1 MPTLEE
7 KLAFLCS
14 LCGSGD
20 EVIETHFAWV
30 FLIGQL
36 AYKLRKPVRR
46 DTMDYSTLEARRFDS
61 QEELRLNRRLAPA
74 FYLDAVPL
82 TLAAGGSLAIDGRG
96 KAVEWLVKMR
106 RLDRSLFLD
115 AMLERR
121 ATVAPGL
128 EQVVALLG
136 NFYANLPPAIT
147 DPAALTERLRGQVE
161 ANFLVLSARGGL
173 DATTLRE
180 LQRQSL
186 SSLREE
192 LERRVE
198 EGFIVECHGD
208 LRPEHLYLGEPV
220 AVIDCL
226 EFDRDLRIMDRA
238 EELCFFELECQ
249 VAGYASVGECV
260 RAGCLQR
267 IGDHASGPLLAFYRS
282 HRAATRAK
290 LYVWRADEPDGDTP
304 EAWHRRAA
312 RYVDLA
318 CRELLRNRP

>member
-7 KLAFLCS
+7 KLAFLRS

-20 EVIETHFAWV
+20 EAIETHFAWI
-30 FLIGQL
+30 FLMGRH

-46 DTMDYSTLEARRFDS
+46 DTMDYSTLEARHFDS

-82 TLAAGGSLAIDGRG
+82 TLTDGGGLAIAGRG
-96 KAVEWLVKMR
+96 QAVEWLVKMR

-115 AMLERR
+115 AMLEHR
-121 ATVAPGL
+121 ATVAAGL
-128 EQVVALLG
+128 EQVVALLAG
-136 NFYANLPPAIT
+136 FYSNLPPAIS
-147 DPAALTERLRGQVE
+147 DPAALAERLREQVE
-161 ANFLVLSARGGL
+161 ANFVVLSGCGGV

-180 LQRQSL
+180 LQHQSL
-186 SSLREE
+186 SALREE

-198 EGFIVECHGD
+198 QGCIVECHGD
-208 LRPEHLYLGEPV
+208 LRPEHFYLGEPV

-226 EFDRDLRIMDRA
+226 EFDRDLRIMDHA

-249 VAGYASVGECV
+249 VAGYPGAGESV

-267 IGDHASGPLLAFYRS
+267 MGDDASGPLLAFYRS

-304 EAWHRRAA
+304 EVWHRRAA
-312 RYVDLA
+312 RYVERA
-318 CRELLRNRP
+318 SRELLRNRP